1 MSQQQQNP
9 PEFSSFADWCLHKD
23 SLSKEARHT
32 VDAMLEWAGT
42 SDINQANQIL
52 SSSNHLNLSDNQISD
67 ITPLQSLTNLTILNL
82 SDNQISDITPL
93 QSLTNLKELI
103 FHKNQISD
111 ITPLQSLT
119 NLTDLYLGSNQI
131 SDITPLQSLTNL
143 ISLFLNYN
151 QISDIKPLQSLAN
164 LTYLYLYTNQISD
177 ITPLQSLTNLTKLIL
192 GGNQIS
198 DITPLQ
204 SLTNLTSLNL
214 SDNQISNLT
223 PLQSLTNLTS
233 LSLNHNQ
240 ISDIIPLQSLT
251 NLTALILHKNQ
262 ISDTTPLQSLI
273 NLTRLMLHKNP
284 ISDITPLQSLTN
296 LNSLILDFT
305 SQQQTLIEA
314 LRHSWEFLANSSEFI
329 NRRQAATAVK
339 YAYQA
344 LDLEAPEIF
353 FCSSPNAVFAQLPML
368 KHSLKETKLGE
379 RLEKQV
385 KDALRPFSLTAL
397 PPELSELIIWYEQL
411 EQQFKANFSD
421 YHNYSKSIVNPK
433 CLFHAVAVAELYVS
447 ASGIA
452 LTPEAQKALESIKQI
467 LAECDWIFAFEKV
480 CYVCSRPTKLSLDI
494 EHRLHA
500 EGEAALEF
508 NDGYKLYSYHGVTL
522 PEKYG
527 QIHPNQWEATWI
539 LEEENAELRRVL
551 IQGIGYARICQ
562 ELQAIELDTWQ
573 EYTLLRIESDIDG
586 FEPEEKEPIYL
597 LKMTCPSTGF
607 IHALRVP
614 PDMQSAREA
623 IRWVNWDVDYEEFSV
638 QT

>member
-1 MSQQQQNP
+1 MSKQQPNP
-9 PEFSSFADWCLHKD
+9 AEFSSFADWCLHKD

-32 VDAMLEWAGT
+32 VDAMLEFAGT

-119 NLTDLYLGSNQI
+119 NLTSLSLYN
-131 SDITPLQSLTNL
+131 
-143 ISLFLNYN
+143 
-151 QISDIKPLQSLAN
+151 
-164 LTYLYLYTNQISD
+164 NQISD

-240 ISDIIPLQSLT
+240 ISDITPLQSLT

-262 ISDTTPLQSLI
+262 ISD
-273 NLTRLMLHKNP
+273 
-284 ISDITPLQSLTN
+284 ITPLQSLTN
-296 LNSLILDFT
+296 LNCLNLDFT
-305 SQQQTLIEA
+305 PQQKALIEA

-329 NRRQAATAVK
+329 NHSQAAAAVK
-339 YAYQA
+339 NAYHT
-344 LDLEAPEIF
+344 LDLAAPEIT
-353 FCSSPNAVFAQLPML
+353 FCSSPNEVFAQLPML
-368 KHSLKETKLGE
+368 KYSLKETGLSN

-385 KDALRPFSLTAL
+385 KDALHPFSLTAL
-397 PPELSELIIWYEQL
+397 PPELSELIIWQEQL

-433 CLFHAVAVAELYVS
+433 CLFHAVAVGELYVS
-447 ASGIA
+447 ASGRA
-452 LTPEAQKALESIKQI
+452 LKPEAQKAFEYIKQI
-467 LAECDWIFAFEKV
+467 LAECDWIFAFENV
-480 CYVCSRPTKLSLDI
+480 CYVCSRPTKLSLDS
-494 EHRLHA
+494 EYRLHA
-500 EGEAALEF
+500 EGESALEF
-508 NDGYKLYSYHGVTL
+508 NDGYKLYSYHGVNL

-527 QIHPNQWEATWI
+527 QVHPNQWEATWI

-562 ELQAIELDTWQ
+562 ELQATELDIWQ
-573 EYTLLRIESDIDG
+573 EYTLLRIDSDIDG

-597 LKMTCPSTGF
+597 LKMTCPSTRF
-607 IHALRVP
+607 IHALRVR